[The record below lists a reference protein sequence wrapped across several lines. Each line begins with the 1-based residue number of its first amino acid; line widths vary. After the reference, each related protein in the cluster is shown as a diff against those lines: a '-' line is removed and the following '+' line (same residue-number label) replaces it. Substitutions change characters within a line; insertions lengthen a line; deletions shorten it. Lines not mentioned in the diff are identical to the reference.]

1 MSSLLAEK
9 GICVMF
15 RKCDLAPQ
23 LSPEGARTLNG
34 YYGGVESLIHLTT
47 CLRRHHWPLTS
58 IQYLMTDFVLYHP
71 TMALL

>member
-1 MSSLLAEK
+1 
-9 GICVMF
+9 MF

-58 IQYLMTDFVLYHP
+58 RDFNTISDDRLRAIPPYDGPAVASLA
-71 TMALL
+71 MI